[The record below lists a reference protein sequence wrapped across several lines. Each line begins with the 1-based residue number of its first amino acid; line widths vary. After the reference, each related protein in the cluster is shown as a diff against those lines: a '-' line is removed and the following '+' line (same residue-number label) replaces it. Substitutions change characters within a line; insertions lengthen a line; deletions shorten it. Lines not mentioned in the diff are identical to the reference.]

1 MRRRRYDAGEISGPE
16 MTPEGYLRCWATI
29 ARTGTQRYKRADGSE
44 VIEYRPAS
52 EVGKVDSLASFAGKV
67 VTLEHPAE
75 LLTSENTEKYQVGFT
90 DSEVLFDGAFVKVRM
105 TITKQDA
112 IDSVLRGLTAE
123 TSAGYEVELEEIS
136 GVTPEGERFDAI
148 QRNIAGNHVALT
160 RRGRAGVTKVHLD
173 SDDAVAVATPPS
185 IPANTNMAQINIAG
199 AVYEVSEAVAAA
211 YTSAQRAEAD
221 EVKQKLDAADAE
233 KSAIAAERD
242 QLKSTLEAATGT
254 QDELRSRV
262 DSLTA
267 ELADAK
273 ASLEAA
279 EAARNDSAGENV
291 DALVQARLEL
301 IQVAQPHLDSEFD
314 FTGKSEREIKEAVIK
329 QVHGDSLD
337 LAERDDTYVA
347 ARFDA
352 LIELADVV
360 DSSAPLRRSIA
371 AAHRAD
377 SASGEDKRKKSREDY
392 KKRMTDAWQKTPKKG
407 AN

>member
-1 MRRRRYDAGEISGPE
+1 

-44 VIEYRPAS
+44 VVEYRPAS

-67 VTLEHPAE
+67 VTLEHPKE

-90 DSEVLFDGAFVKVRM
+90 DSEVVFDGAFVKVRM

-112 IDSVLRGLTAE
+112 IDSVLQGLTAE
-123 TSAGYEVELEEIS
+123 TSAGYEVELEEVS

-148 QRNIAGNHVALT
+148 QRNIAGNHIALT
-160 RRGRAGVTKVHLD
+160 KRGRAGVTKVHLD

-211 YTSAQRAEAD
+211 YTSAQRAEAED
-221 EVKQKLDAADAE
+221 IKQKLDTADAE
-233 KSAIAAERD
+233 KTAVAAERD
-242 QLKSTLEAATGT
+242 QLKAQLEAVNGT
-254 QDELRSRV
+254 VDELRPRV

-267 ELADAK
+267 ELTEAK
-273 ASLEAA
+273 AALEAA
-279 EAARNDSAGENV
+279 EAARNDSAGEDL
-291 DALVQARLEL
+291 DALVEARLEL

-314 FTGKSEREIKEAVIK
+314 FTGKSEREIKEAVLK

-337 LAERDDTYVA
+337 LSERDDAYVG

-352 LIELADVV
+352 LVELADVV
-360 DSSAPLRRSIA
+360 DSSAALRSRIA
-371 AAHRAD
+371 AAHR
-377 SASGEDKRKKSREDY
+377 EDAAEGGSKREKTKGKY
-392 KKRMTDAWQKTPKKG
+392 KQRLADAWQQTPKKG

>member
-1 MRRRRYDAGEISGPE
+1 

-29 ARTGTQRYKRADGSE
+29 ARTGIQRYKRADGSE
-44 VIEYRPAS
+44 VVEYRPAS

-67 VTLEHPAE
+67 VTLEHPTE

-90 DSEVLFDGAFVKVRM
+90 DSEVVFDGAFVKVRM

-112 IDSVLRGLTAE
+112 IDSVLQGLTAE

-148 QRNIAGNHVALT
+148 QRNIAGNHIALT
-160 RRGRAGVTKVHLD
+160 KRGRAGVTKVHLD

-199 AVYEVSEAVAAA
+199 AVYEVSEAVAVA
-211 YTSAQRAEAD
+211 YTSAQRAEAED
-221 EVKQKLDAADAE
+221 IKQKLDTAE
-233 KSAIAAERD
+233 AEATAVAAERD
-242 QLKSTLEAATGT
+242 QLKTQLETVTGT
-254 QDELRSRV
+254 VDELRPRV
-262 DSLTA
+262 DSLTT
-267 ELADAK
+267 ELTDAK
-273 ASLEAA
+273 AALEAA
-279 EAARNDSAGENV
+279 EAARNDSAGEDL
-291 DALVQARLEL
+291 DALVEARLEL
-301 IQVAQPHLDSEFD
+301 IQVSQPHLDSDFD
-314 FTGKSEREIKEAVIK
+314 FIGKSERDIKEAVLK

-337 LAERDDTYVA
+337 LTERDDTYVG

-360 DSSAPLRRSIA
+360 DSSSALRNRIA
-371 AAHRAD
+371 AAHREDA
-377 SASGEDKRKKSREDY
+377 AESGSKREKTKGKY
-392 KKRMTDAWQKTPKKG
+392 KERLADAWQQTPKKG